1 MEAQLSSRMAAMATG
16 AIPKIEASIANKEG
30 KIDLATAESWVI
42 RHELVSLFQDAMANG
57 LNINDLSYPEG
68 FGGPP
73 DLLHALARLFN
84 EHFNPVSP
92 VLPNHIVATTGASL
106 CLDALMFSI
115 CEPGDIVLVMAPYFN
130 GLDLHLAL
138 RSGCKLVPISAT
150 MSIEG
155 ANADCQ
161 SLWKSVNTN
170 LNEAYEGCADPS
182 KVKALVITNPN
193 NPLGMCYPEEVMRE
207 TMFWCGERGIYYVS
221 DEVYALSD
229 FSRGRG
235 QGPTEGGLPKY
246 DLTVTKA
253 TPFISAL
260 SVDLHDEQAGR
271 NDLSGD
277 AETKMRKI
285 LPIGVVW
292 STSKDL
298 GSSGLRL
305 GVFVKRPVAGSS
317 ASSSSRCPLTGSLGL
332 LTTPHLPSITSKL
345 TTALL
350 DSPALPA
357 LLSLSHARLRA
368 NYDILAQALRS
379 WGVRFVPTTNAPFLF
394 ARLGMVVAT
403 LPVGGKGHH
412 EYRDDVEDC
421 TWADE
426 ENLVAI
432 LRDRAGVLVA
442 SGKGFH
448 VACEKCL
455 GCQSCS
461 MAGWVRIT
469 FGVPEAVLRDA
480 LTRMAKA
487 LDLNAGWETQ

>member
-1 MEAQLSSRMAAMATG
+1 MEAELSSRMAAMATG
-16 AIPKIEASIANKEG
+16 AIPKIEASIANKKG

-73 DLLHALARLFN
+73 DLLRALARLFN
-84 EHFNPVSP
+84 EHFNPLSP

-277 AETKMRKI
+277 AETKMRKTPPDWRRLEYIQRPGFQRTPAGRLREAPSRGLFRI
-285 LPIGVVW
+285 LVIKMSIDGV
-292 STSKDL
+292 SRSPDN
-298 GSSGLRL
+298 
-305 GVFVKRPVAGSS
+305 
-317 ASSSSRCPLTGSLGL
+317 ASSPEYHVEAHHGPAGL
-332 LTTPHLPSITSKL
+332 ASAPRTS
-345 TTALL
+345 
-350 DSPALPA
+350 
-357 LLSLSHARLRA
+357 
-368 NYDILAQALRS
+368 
-379 WGVRFVPTTNAPFLF
+379 VP
-394 ARLGMVVAT
+394 
-403 LPVGGKGHH
+403 
-412 EYRDDVEDC
+412 
-421 TWADE
+421 
-426 ENLVAI
+426 
-432 LRDRAGVLVA
+432 
-442 SGKGFH
+442 
-448 VACEKCL
+448 
-455 GCQSCS
+455 
-461 MAGWVRIT
+461 
-469 FGVPEAVLRDA
+469 
-480 LTRMAKA
+480 
-487 LDLNAGWETQ
+487 